1 MDKELQMQGI
11 ETRQSVYKFLVDYI
25 TENGYAPTYREIA
38 DGTGLKSKSTVYNH
52 LQILEMM
59 GKIRMDKNKQRAIK
73 LIGYAFVKEGR
84 V

>member
-59 GKIRMDKNKQRAIK
+59 GKIHMDKNKQRAIK
-73 LIGYAFVKEGR
+73 LIGYEFVKVG
-84 V
+84 